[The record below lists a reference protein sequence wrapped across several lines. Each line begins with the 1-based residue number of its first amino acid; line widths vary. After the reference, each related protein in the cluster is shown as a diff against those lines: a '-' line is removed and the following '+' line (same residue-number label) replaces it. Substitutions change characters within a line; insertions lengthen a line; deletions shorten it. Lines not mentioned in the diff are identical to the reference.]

1 MTSNAPLDGKSW
13 LEFFGAPASDEEAE
27 KRADQIIA
35 LHKKVLALVG
45 PRPGADEA
53 GFDEWRA
60 LYKKM
65 HRQLR
70 RDELSGK

>member
-1 MTSNAPLDGKSW
+1 MSRAPLYDKSW
-13 LEFFGAPASDEEAE
+13 LEVFGTPANDEEAE

-45 PRPGADEA
+45 PRPHADDA